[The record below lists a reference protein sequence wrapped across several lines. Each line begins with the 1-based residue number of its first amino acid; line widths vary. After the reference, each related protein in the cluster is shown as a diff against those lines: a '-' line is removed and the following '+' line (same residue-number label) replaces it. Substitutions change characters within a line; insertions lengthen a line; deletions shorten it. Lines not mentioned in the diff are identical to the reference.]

1 MNLDRIHI
9 FIILMLALIC
19 SSCLGSFM
27 REGYENENDNSN
39 NDNSNNGNNDNSNNG
54 NNDNSNNGNSN
65 DANNDPQGGTNSKSD
80 NFVRN
85 PMGETYQDGYDDYYQ
100 NLDQE
105 TVQYS
110 DSKLAKNKRIGP
122 HRPHRSK
129 GNDNN
134 HNNDEDDNDDNN
146 LNSYGNVNKYPNV
159 ENDNILMAGNNKRYN
174 HNRRGGGGSGSS
186 VPGSQIPKGS
196 EDLYILKS
204 NIVPPVCPACPAVTT
219 CPTEKKCPPCPPCAR
234 CPEPAFECKKVPNY
248 SGQNDSYLPQPVM
261 SDFSQFGL

>member
-27 REGYENENDNSN
+27 REGYENDNLDDTNPDDTNPDDTNPDTKDSSKITNSKYSNYDNRYNTLDRETVAYSNSKLSRNKKIGPHKSKDDDN
-39 NDNSNNGNNDNSNNG
+39 NDNNDDDDESNN
-54 NNDNSNNGNSN
+54 
-65 DANNDPQGGTNSKSD
+65 
-80 NFVRN
+80 
-85 PMGETYQDGYDDYYQ
+85 
-100 NLDQE
+100 
-105 TVQYS
+105 
-110 DSKLAKNKRIGP
+110 I
-122 HRPHRSK
+122 
-129 GNDNN
+129 
-134 HNNDEDDNDDNN
+134 
-146 LNSYGNVNKYPNV
+146 NSYGNVNKYPNV
-159 ENDNILMAGNNKRYN
+159 ENDNMLMAGKKGKHNKG
-174 HNRRGGGGSGSS
+174 GGGGSSS

-196 EDLYILKS
+196 EDLYMLKS
-204 NIVPPVCPACPAVTT
+204 EMVPPVCPACPAVTT

>member
-27 REGYENENDNSN
+27 REGYENENDDSN
-39 NDNSNNGNNDNSNNG
+39 NNNNNNPNVDNVNPDPEDPSKMANAQYSSYDNMYN
-54 NNDNSNNGNSN
+54 
-65 DANNDPQGGTNSKSD
+65 
-80 NFVRN
+80 
-85 PMGETYQDGYDDYYQ
+85 
-100 NLDQE
+100 NLDRE
-105 TVQYS
+105 TVAYS
-110 DSKLAKNKRIGP
+110 NSQLSKDKKIG
-122 HRPHRSK
+122 PHRSK

-134 HNNDEDDNDDNN
+134 HNNDDNDNDDNN
-146 LNSYGNVNKYPNV
+146 INSYGNVNKYPNV
-159 ENDNILMAGNNKRYN
+159 ENDNILMAGQ
-174 HNRRGGGGSGSS
+174 RGQRGHGGHRGHRGHRGWNGNGSS
-186 VPGSQIPKGS
+186 ISGSQIPPGS

-219 CPTEKKCPPCPPCAR
+219 CPSTKEKCPPCPPCAR

>member
-39 NDNSNNGNNDNSNNG
+39 G
-54 NNDNSNNGNSN
+54 SN
-65 DANNDPQGGTNSKSD
+65 DANNEQQEGTNSKTD
-80 NFVRN
+80 NFVRK
-85 PMGETYQDGYDDYYQ
+85 PVGENYEDGYDGYYQ

-122 HRPHRSK
+122 HRSK

-134 HNNDEDDNDDNN
+134 HNNDDDDNDDNN

-159 ENDNILMAGNNKRYN
+159 EMDNILMAGKKGKYNK
-174 HNRRGGGGSGSS
+174 SSSS

>member
-1 MNLDRIHI
+1 
-9 FIILMLALIC
+9 MLALIC

-39 NDNSNNGNNDNSNNG
+39 GSND
-54 NNDNSNNGNSN
+54 NSN
-65 DANNDPQGGTNSKSD
+65 DANNEQQEGTTSKTD
-80 NFVRN
+80 NFVRK
-85 PMGETYQDGYDDYYQ
+85 PVGENYEDGYDGYYQ

-122 HRPHRSK
+122 HRSK

-134 HNNDEDDNDDNN
+134 HNNDDDDNDDNN

-159 ENDNILMAGNNKRYN
+159 ENDNILMAGKKGKYNK
-174 HNRRGGGGSGSS
+174 SSSS

-204 NIVPPVCPACPAVTT
+204 NVVPPVCPACPAVTT